1 MPGYLRYI
9 DWFAKPL
16 SVLWL
21 ALLGWLLYL
30 LVAQIVGETL
40 PGIDQPNKRRAYF
53 YTLGL
58 TITGLGALL
67 ISPLVLVR
75 TFISERQAQSAEEQ
89 RKTAEQTHFTTLYS
103 KAIQQLGENAVVR
116 SGGKESIAP
125 AIEVRIGAIYA
136 LERIAKESDADYR
149 PIVETLCAY
158 VRRNS
163 GPVIEIAST
172 DGEMQSRVSMDD
184 VANDIRKEVKAQR
197 YEQYVERADIRAAMS
212 VLMRRS
218 PDRRTLEG
226 YSTEDPPS
234 LYSMKTDQWKEVWR
248 RARSLS
254 ADELHER
261 FSERWLREYRELH
274 RKRFKNM
281 AGFLDELDSWKS
293 PNGDAGWTVDLSD
306 AVLQGMEA
314 ERVDF
319 RRITLRRARLEGA
332 WLEGAQMQGAN
343 LEKARLQGAYVAN
356 GDLRGATLEGAW
368 LTGVCLFGADM
379 DGVILSG
386 SRLDGATFTCAKLG
400 GAELDGANAEGADFG
415 KTQMEGAYF
424 GGANLKEANF
434 RGADLE
440 GAEMGRSAYGQR
452 TQAAMGGAA
461 HLLPVWEGRMET
473 GYIRSFLYKEFGAA
487 DLTGARLKGA
497 DLAAARMD
505 EARLQEAD
513 LSYASLRSADL
524 SKARGL
530 TQEQVNAA
538 FGDGSVLLPDGIDR
552 PQHWRPE
559 ALTDKAYY
567 GRFKNWVESNHQPWP
582 YLPVFDYWANVNSIP
597 FESSAVRSEIATE

>member
-1 MPGYLRYI
+1 M
-9 DWFAKPL
+9 F
-16 SVLWL
+16 
-21 ALLGWLLYL
+21 
-30 LVAQIVGETL
+30 GETI
-40 PGIDQPNKRRAYF
+40 PGIAQEAERRTYF
-53 YTLGL
+53 YTFGL
-58 TITGLGALL
+58 IITVLSALL
-67 ISPLVLVR
+67 IAPVVLVR
-75 TFISERQAQSAEEQ
+75 AFISERQAQSAEEQ
-89 RKTAEQTHFTTLYS
+89 RKTAEEQWKTAEQTHFTTLYS

-172 DGEMQSRVSMDD
+172 DGERHSRVSMYD
-184 VANDIRKEVKAQR
+184 VANDIRKEVKAR
-197 YEQYVERADIRAAMS
+197 HYEQYVERADIRAAIN

-218 PDRRTLEG
+218 PDRRILEG
-226 YSTEDPPS
+226 YSTEEPPS
-234 LYSMKTDQWKEVWR
+234 LYPMQTDQWKEVWR

-254 ADELHER
+254 ADEFHELFR
-261 FSERWLREYRELH
+261 ERRLREYRELH
-274 RKRFKNM
+274 RRRFKNM

-293 PNGDAGWTVDLSD
+293 SNGDAGWTVDLSD
-306 AVLQGMEA
+306 AVLQGIVA
-314 ERVDF
+314 EQGDF
-319 RRITLRRARLEGA
+319 RRMTLRRARLEGA

-343 LEKARLQGAYVAN
+343 LEEARLQGAYVADGN
-356 GDLRGATLEGAW
+356 LRGATLEGAW
-368 LTGVCLFGADM
+368 LTGVHLFGADM

-386 SRLDGATFTCAKLG
+386 SRLDEATFTSARMG
-400 GAELDGANAEGADFG
+400 GADMGGANAEGADFSS
-415 KTQMEGAYF
+415 TQMEGAYF
-424 GGANLKEANF
+424 GGANLRKANF

-440 GAEMGRSAYGQR
+440 GVEV
-452 TQAAMGGAA
+452 GGVA

-473 GYIRSFLYKEFGAA
+473 RYIRSFRYKAFRAA
-487 DLTGARLKGA
+487 DLTGASLEGA

-513 LSYASLRSADL
+513 MSYASLRRADL
-524 SKARGL
+524 SKAQGL
-530 TQEQVNAA
+530 TQEQINAA

-559 ALTDKAYY
+559 ALTDEAYY
-567 GRFKNWVESNHQPWP
+567 GRFNGWVRSRRQPWP
-582 YLPVFDYWANVNSIP
+582 YLPVFDYWANVDTIP
-597 FESSAVRSEIATE
+597 FEWPAEPNEIATE